1 MSSLSTTAEEI
12 LELCGR
18 GAVHSDPK
26 VARAIL
32 LTDIEN
38 LLERSVVVAELRKE
52 TERLDYENRQ
62 LERTISILEGQLED
76 LEEAAS

>member
-26 VARAIL
+26 VAKAIL

-38 LLERSVVVAELRKE
+38 ALVRYGGLR
-52 TERLDYENRQ
+52 D
-62 LERTISILEGQLED
+62 
-76 LEEAAS
+76 EESRRPWNWMP